1 MSWSVLA
8 RTLVRRTPC
17 VRSVRLGV
25 VAAVFADFVASTV
38 VVRHDDV
45 LQEGRVLHTV
55 YGHVTPAVA
64 AGTSAAPSTTTEAS
78 TARAPPA
85 PKPTAAAA
93 ARRLARLHDTC
104 KLVWSSPLGGAACA
118 REVFCMQALLKSAV
132 TRAAGRPLHAH
143 GASSHHG
150 GWMMRRGEHSAALL
164 LAKSGQDW
172 PGVAGLNR
180 TRLAVMARALGCG
193 SARWEG
199 KGWCTP
205 APLVRL

>member
-1 MSWSVLA
+1 M
-8 RTLVRRTPC
+8 R
-17 VRSVRLGV
+17 
-25 VAAVFADFVASTV
+25 VASRVCNVPSSLPTRALQSDED
-38 VVRHDDV
+38 VRARHGAWVQRQHECEEVIAGGGTLRPLSAGGIRWAKWWVPGSPTLDV
-45 LQEGRVLHTV
+45 FGNVSSLDAEQL
-55 YGHVTPAVA
+55 Y
-64 AGTSAAPSTTTEAS
+64 APSDPLEA
-78 TARAPPA
+78 ANVR
-85 PKPTAAAA
+85 
-93 ARRLARLHDTC
+93 
-104 KLVWSSPLGGAACA
+104 GAACA

-132 TRAAGRPLHAH
+132 IRAAGRPLHAH

-150 GWMMRRGEHSAALL
+150 GWMTRRGEHSAALL

-180 TRLAVMARALGCG
+180 TRLAAMARALGCG